1 MRTDAAGIFRAPGTA
16 RAAGRRGAARTGGQ
30 YAGGQMPMNQTWPGG
45 VGMGMAQGSWLYP
58 PETLSN
64 EFSVLS

>member
-1 MRTDAAGIFRAPGTA
+1 
-16 RAAGRRGAARTGGQ
+16 
-30 YAGGQMPMNQTWPGG
+30 MNQTWPGG

-64 EFSVLS
+64 EFSVLSYVMVPVRLCPIHPFLLLAEISWSR